1 MALPPSCAAALPAST
16 STTAATVLATF
27 MHNSKTLGAA
37 PGARNHPPICV
48 ERQCRQ
54 GRNCMKACA
63 GIKITPFRIGA
74 FMTEY
79 LRAAIAGLAC
89 LASLAAGTLPS
100 AAADYPNRPV
110 HWLIGFAA
118 GGPVDIVARIMS
130 QWLSDRLGQQF
141 IVENR
146 AGSGGNLAAAA
157 AVNSPPDGYT
167 LLFVAPNN
175 AISASLYKK
184 LPYDFIRD
192 TVPVASI
199 MQLTNML
206 VVSNDMPV
214 KTVQE
219 FIDYCKANPGKVA
232 YASSGNGTSVHM
244 SAELFKAMT
253 KIDMIHVPYRG
264 SALAFPDII
273 SNKVQLIF
281 DNLPSALEQARGGSV
296 RALGVTSPQRW
307 PGVPDVPA
315 IAETVPGFE
324 SVGFYGIS
332 APKGTP
338 PEIVDLLNKAV
349 GEALQ
354 DPKLVARLAEIGG
367 IPKPMS
373 PAEFGRLI
381 AEETQK
387 WRKVVAFAGVS
398 VD

>member
-1 MALPPSCAAALPAST
+1 MIAFLRST
-16 STTAATVLATF
+16 FL
-27 MHNSKTLGAA
+27 
-37 PGARNHPPICV
+37 
-48 ERQCRQ
+48 
-54 GRNCMKACA
+54 
-63 GIKITPFRIGA
+63 
-74 FMTEY
+74 
-79 LRAAIAGLAC
+79 GLAC
-89 LASLAAGTLPS
+89 LASLAAGTAPS
-100 AAADYPNRPV
+100 SAADYPNRPV

-130 QWLSDRLGQQF
+130 QWLSEHFGQQF
-141 IVENR
+141 VVENR
-146 AGSGGNLAAAA
+146 AGSGGNIAAAA

-175 AISASLYKK
+175 AISTSLYKH
-184 LPYDFIRD
+184 LSYDFIRD

-206 VVSNDMPV
+206 VVSNAMPV

-219 FIDYCKANPGKVA
+219 LIDYCRANPGKIS
-232 YASSGNGTSVHM
+232 YASSGYGTSVHM

-253 KIDMIHVPYRG
+253 KCDMVHVPYRG
-264 SALAFPDII
+264 SAIAFPDII

-281 DNLPSALEQARGGSV
+281 DNLPSALEQSRSGTV

-307 PGVPDVPA
+307 TGVPDIPA

-338 PEIVDLLNKAV
+338 PEIVDILNKAV
-349 GEALQ
+349 GEALK
-354 DPKLVARLAEIGG
+354 DPKLVARLSDIGG
-367 IPKPMS
+367 IPKPMT
-373 PAEFGRLI
+373 PAEFGKLVSD
-381 AEETQK
+381 ETEK
-387 WRKVVAFAGVS
+387 WRKVVEFAGVS

>member
-1 MALPPSCAAALPAST
+1 MD
-16 STTAATVLATF
+16 ATVI
-27 MHNSKTLGAA
+27 KT
-37 PGARNHPPICV
+37 V
-48 ERQCRQ
+48 
-54 GRNCMKACA
+54 
-63 GIKITPFRIGA
+63 IKSTVVVADSNNKNITGKIMIA
-74 FMTEY
+74 L
-79 LRAAIAGLAC
+79 LRAALFNLIC
-89 LASLAAGTLPS
+89 LLSLAGAVAPS
-100 AAADYPNRPV
+100 SAADYPNRPV
-110 HWLIGFAA
+110 RWLIGFAA

-130 QWLSDRLGQQF
+130 QWLSDRFGQQF
-141 IVENR
+141 VVENR

-192 TVPVASI
+192 TVPVANI

-206 VVSNDMPV
+206 VVSNALPV

-219 FIDYCKANPGKVA
+219 FIDYCKANPGQVS

-253 KIDMIHVPYRG
+253 GVDMIHVPYRG
-264 SALAFPDII
+264 SAVAFPDII

-281 DNLPSALEQARGGSV
+281 DNLPSALEQARGGTV

-338 PEIVDLLNKAV
+338 PEIVDILNKAV
-349 GEALQ
+349 
-354 DPKLVARLAEIGG
+354 
-367 IPKPMS
+367 
-373 PAEFGRLI
+373 
-381 AEETQK
+381 
-387 WRKVVAFAGVS
+387 
-398 VD
+398 